1 MQTCITSCFICFKLD
16 TTFTTHQSHLSFSF
30 VLCIVWC
37 PYILFS
43 YYSHICAF
51 CPFIALY
58 SPLIFLQ
65 QHLLESLIQA
75 KKWGALLHLFTLL
88 FICLAPKLHKNCFA
102 HSTFT
107 LSFMFLLSYSM
118 PWFCSH
124 SWFILFQIF
133 GSLLIVAIP
142 LFNSLYDVCI
152 VCYTFNIYLTTLFDV
167 YCMLFQSIC
176 CMRNLPANIHST

>member
-124 SWFILFQIF
+124 SRFILFQIF
-133 GSLLIVAIP
+133 GSLLIVAAFCYCF
-142 LFNSLYDVCI
+142 LFLCLTLCMMYALFVI
-152 VCYTFNIYLTTLFDV
+152 HLIYT
-167 YCMLFQSIC
+167 
-176 CMRNLPANIHST
+176 